1 MQSAGKEPI
10 EGEDALSVLKGATE
24 LYVAKG
30 RKTVHI
36 DLEKD
41 RPSDDELLSL
51 MLGRSGKLRAP
62 TMRVGKKVIVGFN
75 AELLESALG

>member
-10 EGEDALSVLKGATE
+10 EGKDALSVLKGADE

-30 RKTVHI
+30 RKTVHF
-36 DLEKD
+36 DLKKD
-41 RPSDDELLSL
+41 RPADDELLAL

-75 AELLESALG
+75 AELLESTLG